1 MFTAILQ
8 PILVEPITAMFGDK
22 DVTSIEFPAF
32 SNGFSNGFLRETYD
46 E

>member
-1 MFTAILQ
+1 MFTTILQ

-22 DVTSIEFPAF
+22 DVTSIELPAF
-32 SNGFSNGFLRETYD
+32 SSGFSNGFITETYD